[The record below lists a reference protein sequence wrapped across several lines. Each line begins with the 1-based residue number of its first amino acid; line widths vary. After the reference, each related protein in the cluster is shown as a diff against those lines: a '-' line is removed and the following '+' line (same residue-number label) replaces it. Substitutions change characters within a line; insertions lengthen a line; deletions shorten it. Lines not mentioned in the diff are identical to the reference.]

1 MMMMSTFLVSAVPR
15 RRHKACKLK
24 GSEEQERRT
33 RLTVPLLPAELPMAG
48 PGEDAPS
55 RGSSSKFSAASSDV
69 SRMASWVDPAVVIR
83 EMDLIEALQRQ
94 GGDKA
99 NVAPTRAALTGS
111 LEDAPSRASSSK
123 SALFSEALHGCV
135 AEMLSPLPR
144 DGSSTLPAGIDEDF
158 RTDVQKHGL
167 PAPRSHYYSELK
179 FVDEARTSIHGDVPD
194 RANHL
199 PEGALWM
206 PEMLGASDLRLSS
219 VSTQESVSDC
229 SIEVPLGVHVWCPE
243 TMSTTP
249 PDTSP
254 CKAPS
259 AATSTVMPQLDLSRT
274 VARADPAPGNRK
286 VSHAHMSPRPMTQR
300 AAKEPEGVRPG
311 RSQISEIGVSVDRST
326 LKDQSADTAGH
337 TVAALPAVNP
347 ANNGDM
353 APLAAGHMTSGDA
366 CQNDG
371 DDSPEASNGAL
382 EASPVLPAKHAWDST
397 RERVSL
403 CAQRVVPAHCV
414 LPARRKLDV
423 SSPLVLTAD
432 DDAAVEALVA
442 RGACPQD
449 KPSSPSSFAHNHGDA
464 GDLLSALSS
473 LGGETVAAGRDGPP
487 VRACA
492 RARLRACVRACL
504 PAYLSVFL
512 FCPHTCLYFG
522 TFV

>member
-15 RRHKACKLK
+15 RQHKACKLK

-83 EMDLIEALQRQ
+83 EMDLSEALQRQ

-337 TVAALPAVNP
+337 VAALPAVNP

-382 EASPVLPAKHAWDST
+382 EASPVLPAKHALDST

-449 KPSSPSSFAHNHGDA
+449 KPSSPSSFAQNHGDA

-473 LGGETVAAGRDGPP
+473 LGGETAAAGRDGPP

>member
-1 MMMMSTFLVSAVPR
+1 PEDLT
-15 RRHKACKLK
+15 KLE
-24 GSEEQERRT
+24 GW
-33 RLTVPLLPAELPMAG
+33 LG
-48 PGEDAPS
+48 
-55 RGSSSKFSAASSDV
+55 
-69 SRMASWVDPAVVIR
+69 
-83 EMDLIEALQRQ
+83 EMDLSEALQRQ

-99 NVAPTRAALTGS
+99 TVAPTRAALAGS
-111 LEDAPSRASSSK
+111 GEDAPSRASSCK
-123 SALFSEALHGCV
+123 SAFFSEALHGCV
-135 AEMLSPLPR
+135 AEMLSPVFR

-158 RTDVQKHGL
+158 RADVEKHGL

-199 PEGALWM
+199 PEGAVWM
-206 PEMLGASDLRLSS
+206 PEMPSASDLRLSS

-243 TMSTTP
+243 MMSTTP

-254 CKAPS
+254 CKAAS

-274 VARADPAPGNRK
+274 MARTDPAPGHRK

-311 RSQISEIGVSVDRST
+311 RSHISEIGVSVDGST

-337 TVAALPAVNP
+337 TVAALPGVNP

-353 APLAAGHMTSGDA
+353 APLAAGHTTSGDA

-382 EASPVLPAKHAWDST
+382 EASPVLPAKHALDST

-432 DDAAVEALVA
+432 DDAAVEAPVA
-442 RGACPQD
+442 ARDACPQG
-449 KPSSPSSFAHNHGDA
+449 KPSSSSPSSFAQNHGDA

-473 LGGETVAAGRDGPP
+473 LGGETAAAGRDGPP

-492 RARLRACVRACL
+492 RARVRACVRACVPACL
-504 PAYLSVFL
+504 PACLPFFSARIHACILVYSSRRLYLPAHVFL
-512 FCPHTCLYFG
+512 FSRVSHA
-522 TFV
+522 

>member
-1 MMMMSTFLVSAVPR
+1 M
-15 RRHKACKLK
+15 
-24 GSEEQERRT
+24 
-33 RLTVPLLPAELPMAG
+33 
-48 PGEDAPS
+48 
-55 RGSSSKFSAASSDV
+55 
-69 SRMASWVDPAVVIR
+69 
-83 EMDLIEALQRQ
+83 
-94 GGDKA
+94 
-99 NVAPTRAALTGS
+99 
-111 LEDAPSRASSSK
+111 
-123 SALFSEALHGCV
+123 
-135 AEMLSPLPR
+135 
-144 DGSSTLPAGIDEDF
+144 
-158 RTDVQKHGL
+158 
-167 PAPRSHYYSELK
+167 
-179 FVDEARTSIHGDVPD
+179 
-194 RANHL
+194 
-199 PEGALWM
+199 
-206 PEMLGASDLRLSS
+206 
-219 VSTQESVSDC
+219 
-229 SIEVPLGVHVWCPE
+229 
-243 TMSTTP
+243 
-249 PDTSP
+249 
-254 CKAPS
+254 
-259 AATSTVMPQLDLSRT
+259 
-274 VARADPAPGNRK
+274 
-286 VSHAHMSPRPMTQR
+286 
-300 AAKEPEGVRPG
+300 RPG

-337 TVAALPAVNP
+337 VAALPAVNP

-382 EASPVLPAKHAWDST
+382 EASPVLPAKHALDST

-432 DDAAVEALVA
+432 DDAAVEAPVAA

-473 LGGETVAAGRDGPP
+473 LGGETAAAGRDGPP